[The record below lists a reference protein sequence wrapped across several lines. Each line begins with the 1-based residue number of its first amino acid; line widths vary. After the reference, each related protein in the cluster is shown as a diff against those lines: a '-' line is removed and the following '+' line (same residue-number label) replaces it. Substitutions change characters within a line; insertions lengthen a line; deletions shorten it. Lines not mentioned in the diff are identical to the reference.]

1 MSHVFCIGTEVAHQA
16 VFYEGL
22 CFVSASLAL
31 KSLRVTLVRAVSVV
45 IRQTVPTELMLTLWV
60 VTQNPVTPAIL
71 LYRFVALGTGL
82 RVGLDPVERL
92 RIVLIFLLP
101 LLHDI
106 TQDRRVIFLAAPKAH
121 FLATAAHRRLG

>member
-1 MSHVFCIGTEVAHQA
+1 MVVFR
-16 VFYEGL
+16 EGL
-22 CFVSASLAL
+22 GFVSPSLEL
-31 KSLRVTLVRAVSVV
+31 KGFRVTLVRAVSVV
-45 IRQTVPTELMLTLWV
+45 IRETIPTELMLTLWV

-71 LYRFVALGTGL
+71 LYRFVALRTGL
-82 RVGLDPVERL
+82 SVGLDPIERL

-121 FLATAAHRRLG
+121 FLATATHRRLG